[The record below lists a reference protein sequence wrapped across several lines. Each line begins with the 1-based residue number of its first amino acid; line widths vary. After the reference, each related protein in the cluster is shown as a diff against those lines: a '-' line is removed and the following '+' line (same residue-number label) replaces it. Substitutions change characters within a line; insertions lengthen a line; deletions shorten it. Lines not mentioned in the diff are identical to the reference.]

1 MIAAASASGSRG
13 GTRMPVSGTTDSPV
27 PPTAETTCGTPHA
40 IASSGPIGNA
50 SQFDDSTYTSSP
62 FRYCAGGGTNGSC
75 HSTSRPR
82 SRAC

>member
-1 MIAAASASGSRG
+1 MIASASASGSRG

-50 SQFDDSTYTSSP
+50 SQPDDST
-62 FRYCAGGGTNGSC
+62 
-75 HSTSRPR
+75 
-82 SRAC
+82 